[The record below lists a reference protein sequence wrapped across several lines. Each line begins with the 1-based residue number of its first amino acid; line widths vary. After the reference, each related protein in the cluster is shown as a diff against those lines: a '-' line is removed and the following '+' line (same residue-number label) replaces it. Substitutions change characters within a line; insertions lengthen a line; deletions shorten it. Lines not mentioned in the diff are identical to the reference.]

1 MTAVVDMKA
10 YRLIGIRQKAAA
22 QVQLKDGSYMKGN
35 NNLTGTQE
43 LIILPSNVGTKNS
56 VLLTCREP
64 PSAELKRNRKKV
76 GGNRGRRM
84 RVRDQCFAKKQNVS
98 KYDSSCAQ

>member
-1 MTAVVDMKA
+1 MVEQKTSRPFFTFRNRNSWNITVLMYSMTAVVDMKA

-43 LIILPSNVGTKNS
+43 LIILPSNVGTKI
-56 VLLTCREP
+56 V
-64 PSAELKRNRKKV
+64 
-76 GGNRGRRM
+76 
-84 RVRDQCFAKKQNVS
+84 F
-98 KYDSSCAQ
+98 Y